1 MEEDG
6 AFYFAPLPHLP
17 AVVCVCVCVLFAFW
31 GERGAF
37 LSYSV
42 IQTYV

>member
-17 AVVCVCVCVLFAFW
+17 AVVCVCVCCLLS
-31 GERGAF
+31 GEKGGRF
-37 LSYSV
+37 
-42 IQTYV
+42 